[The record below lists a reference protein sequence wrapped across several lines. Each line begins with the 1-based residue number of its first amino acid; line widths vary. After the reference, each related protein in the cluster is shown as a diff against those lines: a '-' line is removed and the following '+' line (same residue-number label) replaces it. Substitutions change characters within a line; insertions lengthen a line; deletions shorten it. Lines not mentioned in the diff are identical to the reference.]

1 MLREHIEKY
10 YQDDYNCAE
19 SMLLGA
25 NAYYDL
31 DLKKEDVTLV
41 GGLGGG
47 MCTRRTC
54 GALSG
59 GICAIGRKIIRE
71 RAHQTEELKPL
82 VQRFTARFE
91 EVFGTDQ
98 CDRIKED
105 YPEGCLPVVLQAAD
119 VLEEVLRE
127 FGVEAHA

>member
-1 MLREHIEKY
+1 MLRDHIASFY
-10 YQDDYNCAE
+10 HRDYNCAE
-19 SMLLGA
+19 STLLGA
-25 NAYYDL
+25 NAYYGL
-31 DLKKEDVTLV
+31 DLKEQDAALV

-59 GICAIGRKIIRE
+59 GICAIGRMIIKD

-82 VQRFTARFE
+82 VQAFTARFE

-105 YPEGCLPVVLQAAD
+105 HPDSCLEVIVRAAD
-119 VLEEVLRE
+119 VLEQVLEE
-127 FGVEAHA
+127 FGVRAHA